1 MVIINKSH
9 IISIKSESH
18 SNRYYIRI
26 FTTLEAFNRYYKTKE
41 ECELILREVKE
52 QIRAGY
58 QFIYIND

>member
-9 IISIKSESH
+9 IISIKSENH
-18 SNRYYIRI
+18 SNKYYIRI
-26 FTTLEAFNRYYKTKE
+26 FTTSEAFNRYYKTKE